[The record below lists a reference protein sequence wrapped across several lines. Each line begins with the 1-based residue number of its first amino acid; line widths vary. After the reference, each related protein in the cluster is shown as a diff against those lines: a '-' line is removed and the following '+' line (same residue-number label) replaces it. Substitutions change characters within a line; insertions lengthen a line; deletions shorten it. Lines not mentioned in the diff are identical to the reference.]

1 MKTSERLC
9 ARQPQLPGAARF
21 TEASLSAARLRKLL
35 DLPHCQPSGLLKQP
49 ISLKHSHHN
58 FESATL
64 SLIYP
69 KPYLASAI
77 LLSLSH
83 NQSQPSQLYSASATI
98 SHPLFNLIQPQTIW
112 NKIMKNY
119 KLTFECVM
127 YEFFQLFIW

>member
-83 NQSQPSQLYSASATI
+83 LKPMSASATI
-98 SHPLFNLIQPQTIW
+98 NRSRLSLIQPQQPSATPFSA
-112 NKIMKNY
+112 
-119 KLTFECVM
+119 LFSLSL
-127 YEFFQLFIW
+127 YETK